1 MLDNSVLPVSSAIR
15 DVLTWTIQG
24 IAKPGTWLTGAERVG
39 VAEQA
44 RASLAGTPAPTPTV
58 SDELSEVAHAIAEA
72 PADITPEWI
81 DELEARG
88 LDRFTYVEAAGVV
101 CRMSVIDTVAFGVE
115 ATPPPLPAPE
125 DGVPTRIPV
134 PEAVQTRAWVPTVGP
149 GHALTSLSAVEGERE
164 SMLRLSDVLYLE
176 KVVPVD
182 TVEKDGLVRS
192 QIEVLAAR
200 TSYLNDCFY

>member
-1 MLDNSVLPVSSAIR
+1 MLDNSVFPVSSAIR
-15 DVLTWTIQG
+15 DVLTWTIEG
-24 IAKPGTWLTGAERVG
+24 IAEPGTWLSGAERVG

-81 DELEARG
+81 DELEERG
-88 LDRFTYVEAAGVV
+88 LDRFSYVEAVGVV
-101 CRMSVIDTVAFGVE
+101 RRMSVIDTVAFGVG
-115 ATPPPLPAPE
+115 ATPPPLPQGGEGTPSRKPP
-125 DGVPTRIPV
+125 DG
-134 PEAVQTRAWVPTVGP
+134 AVQTRAWVPTVGP
-149 GHALTSLSAVEGERE
+149 GHALSSLSAVDGERQ

-176 KVVPVD
+176 HVVPVNLVD
-182 TVEKDGLVRS
+182 KGGLVRS